1 MDTDSLSSTI
11 SLAAFSLAFLY
22 FCVVER
28 TATRSN
34 HARPRSGRVAPL
46 SIRFLQLSAVIA
58 VILSGHILVR
68 SQTSSLSVEIG
79 TGVGWLF
86 LVLAL
91 YFAAGLVPARFPRFS
106 IVLAKPFHGLLANLS
121 RASEENPDDRSR
133 QPEND
138 GLFSGDEDRA
148 DMEETATM
156 FISEEEQASLDPRE
170 RLMIRSILRLDET
183 TAREVM
189 IPRVD
194 FVAVEKDTTIKEVAH
209 RMLETGH
216 SRLPVYSESTDHI
229 IGVVHSRDLLPFLS
243 KRGKMPLAED
253 LIRPA
258 FFTPE
263 SKHLDELLK
272 ELQEKRTQ
280 MAIVIDEYGG
290 VEGLITIEDLME
302 EIVGE
307 IEDEFSQGQE
317 PSMMPMENGD
327 ILLDGRVSLDDLPEL
342 ISAKEEESIDTV
354 GGLVFSKLGRMPQ
367 VGDLVTLDGVNLEVV
382 SVLGRRIRT
391 LRLSRTES

>member
-1 MDTDSLSSTI
+1 M
-11 SLAAFSLAFLY
+11 
-22 FCVVER
+22 VER
-28 TATRSN
+28 IATRSN
-34 HARPRSGRVAPL
+34 HARPHSERVAPL

-58 VILSGHILVR
+58 VILSGHVLVR
-68 SQTSSLSVEIG
+68 SQTSSLSVEFG

-91 YFAAGLVPARFPRFS
+91 YSAVGLVSTRFPKFS
-106 IVLAKPFHGLLANLS
+106 IVLAKPLHGLFVNLS
-121 RASEENPDDRSR
+121 RASEENPDDRSL
-133 QPEND
+133 QTDNG

-148 DMEETATM
+148 DTEEPATM

-194 FVAVEKDTTIKEVAH
+194 FVAVEKETTVKEVAQ

-216 SRLPVYSESTDHI
+216 SRLPVYSESPDHI

-243 KRGKMPLAED
+243 KRGKMPMAED

-280 MAIVIDEYGG
+280 MAIVVDEYGG

-307 IEDEFSQGQE
+307 IEDEFSEGQE
-317 PSMMPMENGD
+317 PSIMPMENGD

-342 ISAKEEESIDTV
+342 LSAKEEESIDTV
-354 GGLVFSKLGRMPQ
+354 GGLVSSKLGRMPQ
-367 VGDLVTLDGVNLEVV
+367 VGDLVTLDRVNIEVV

-391 LRLSRTES
+391 LRLSRTELKNE

>member
-1 MDTDSLSSTI
+1 M
-11 SLAAFSLAFLY
+11 
-22 FCVVER
+22 VER
-28 TATRSN
+28 ITTRSN
-34 HARPRSGRVAPL
+34 HARPRSERVAPL

-58 VILSGHILVR
+58 VILSGHVLVR

-86 LVLAL
+86 LVVAL
-91 YFAAGLVPARFPRFS
+91 YSAVGLVSTRFPTFS
-106 IVLAKPFHGLLANLS
+106 IVLAKPLQGLFVNLS
-121 RASEENPDDRSR
+121 RTSEQNPDDRSL
-133 QPEND
+133 QTDNG

-148 DMEETATM
+148 DTEETATM

-194 FVAVEKDTTIKEVAH
+194 FVAVEKETTVKEVAQ

-216 SRLPVYSESTDHI
+216 SRLPVYSESPDHI

-243 KRGKMPLAED
+243 KRGKMPVAED
-253 LIRPA
+253 LIHPA

-280 MAIVIDEYGG
+280 MAIVVDEYGG

-307 IEDEFSQGQE
+307 IEDEFSEGQE

-342 ISAKEEESIDTV
+342 LSAKEEESIDTV
-354 GGLVFSKLGRMPQ
+354 GGLVSSKLGRMPQ
-367 VGDLVTLDGVNLEVV
+367 VGDLVTLDGVNIEVV

-391 LRLSRTES
+391 LRLSRTELKNE